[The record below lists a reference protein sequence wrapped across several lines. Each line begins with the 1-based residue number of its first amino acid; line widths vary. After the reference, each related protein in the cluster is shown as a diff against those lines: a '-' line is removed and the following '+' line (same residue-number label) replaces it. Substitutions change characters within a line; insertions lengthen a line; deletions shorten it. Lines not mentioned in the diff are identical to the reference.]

1 VSDQDRQRQQ
11 NTEGAIKVRRVT
23 DVHAD
28 FDAGDGPGE
37 DGRFFFLFVLD
48 DGAEEFVLEP
58 SVSAGRL
65 LLSMIEDAETLFFDT
80 ERRRLVLRKLD

>member
-1 VSDQDRQRQQ
+1 MTERDQQGQRSEQ
-11 NTEGAIKVRRVT
+11 AIKVRRVT

-37 DGRFFFLFVLD
+37 DGRFFFQFILD

-65 LLSMIEDAETLFFDT
+65 LLSMIEDAETLFLDT
-80 ERRRLVLRKLD
+80 ERGRLMLRKLD